1 MVVTPP
7 GYTLG
12 MKAKRVVRSGDT
24 ISPAIDRQ
32 AKTDEIL
39 AEISRLYRDR
49 FRAHYNKDLSAFR
62 SITQQIDDLRA
73 QLSLL

>member
-1 MVVTPP
+1 MVVTPDS
-7 GYTLG
+7 YTLG
-12 MKAKRVVRSGDT
+12 MKAKRVARSGDLVST
-24 ISPAIDRQ
+24 AVDRQ

-49 FRAHYNKDLSAFR
+49 FRAHYNRDLAAFQ